1 MLQYVVRRLV
11 YGVITLIALSVI
23 TFWLMNNTGGDALD
37 RLKSNPRNTPAI
49 IQAQTE
55 FYGLDKPKVQQYLTW
70 AKNFVQVW
78 NYPDAW
84 GTSFQSTQKVQ
95 ELVYQ
100 RFGGTLRLM
109 STALLLAVLIGIP
122 LGIYQALKQY
132 SFFDQTMTTA
142 SFVTYSTPIFVLA
155 IGLQIVFALYLEK
168 WTGVKFFYTSG
179 MNSAHYADFS
189 FWARIGDTAQHLALP
204 AIAIALISIAGYSRY
219 QRASM
224 LEVMHSDYLRT
235 AKAKGLSQRSVIVKH
250 ALRNALI
257 PIVTLVSLDIA
268 GLLGGAVITETI
280 FAWPGMGRLYIQAI
294 GASDWPEVRAVVMI
308 IGFMVVVMNLL
319 ADLSYGWLDPRVR
332 YD

>member
-23 TFWLMNNTGGDALD
+23 TLWLMNSTKGDALD
-37 RLKSNPRNTPAI
+37 RLKSNPRVTAEEI
-49 IQAQTE
+49 RRQTE
-55 FYGLDKPKVQQYLTW
+55 FYGLDKPKTQQYLTW

-84 GTSFQSTQKVQ
+84 GRSFQGTQKVQ

-109 STALLLAVLIGIP
+109 TTALLLSVLIGIP
-122 LGIYQALKQY
+122 LGIYQAVRQY
-132 SFFDQTMTTA
+132 SFFDQTMTTF
-142 SFVTYSTPIFVLA
+142 SFVTYSTPIFVLG
-155 IGLQIVFALYLEK
+155 IGLQIVLALYLEK

-179 MNSAHYADFS
+179 MNSVHYADFS
-189 FWARIGDTAQHLALP
+189 FWGRIGDTLQHLFLP
-204 AIAIALISIAGYSRY
+204 AISIALISIAGYSRY

-235 AKAKGLSQRSVIVKH
+235 AKAKGLSRRSVIVKH

-268 GLLGGAVITETI
+268 GLLGGAVVTETI
-280 FAWPGMGRLYIQAI
+280 FAWPGMGRREMQAI
-294 GASDWPEVRAVVMI
+294 GDNDWAEVMAVVMI
-308 IGFMVVVMNLL
+308 IGFMVVVMNLI